1 MKKKII
7 NGFLLVAMFV
17 AATGTF
23 VSCKDYDDENYASLQ
38 ENASLYEAMNTQFNA
53 LKAQFAA
60 LETAQ
65 KNCSTAC
72 DTWKKNF
79 EAQLAQYYTKSE
91 TYNKGEVDNL
101 LTALQA
107 QVNAIS
113 TAAATQ
119 EMLNTAVTGLKS
131 DITGI
136 NGKITSIEEKIAN
149 IKFESDSILIDS
161 LIQVI
166 NKVNQA
172 ATAAAARAD
181 EAYTLADQANTLA
194 QNASAL
200 AAKANGTADAALALA
215 KQDSIRIDGLKES
228 VDGLKATILAWGPRL
243 DKVETDAAAALAKA
257 TANETA
263 IAALRTEYEAAI
275 QQLKEKNTKQD
286 ARIDSL
292 ANELNQ
298 VKADALKYATKAEL
312 AKVDSTAKANFAEAK
327 HLADSALAEIKLTN
341 DKLGDLETAYKA
353 ADKNLQDQIDALS
366 EKIESLTARVEAN
379 ELKIKDLIGQVNS
392 INNALAHLITGV
404 IVQGTEN
411 PVTGYVALPA
421 DVRSTILAAYYG
433 TATNVGVEFPS
444 GAPRYYVDDT
454 QVLSAKDLEMIGSVD
469 KFTAGDGEV
478 LMNDREGNAGTLYL
492 TINPSSVDFS
502 GAQFSLV
509 NSVDEK
515 CPVLL
520 STLAKS
526 DKKLT
531 FGYTR
536 ASSNGFY
543 ETKATLAKSDISKV
557 KPNINVND
565 IKTSVKELI
574 DKKTRV
580 SLTNLATVLV
590 QNMSGVLDA
599 EGVKATWTDSLG
611 EHSVL
616 SQYSI
621 AATAMKPLGYGFMYK
636 SDYKV
641 PGLGTIERL
650 VGKVIDGVKINLPY
664 FNIKNLPDAP
674 IDTIE
679 LKELSDELA
688 GKFMISIDTT
698 VTTKD
703 TTFVVPGTGDVITI
717 KGQEMKIW
725 VTRDLSDYIKEVYG
739 ETMKPIGSVNKEI
752 IGEIN
757 TYLDDVRTIVEELR
771 KANDVASNIEDA
783 KTDIKNKLNGYIEQ
797 AYAKLNK
804 FINSA
809 YKALQPVMLVKTST
823 GFKRGSQ
830 SVSIPTTMNAGT
842 TVLVPT
848 SYTAELLAPAMKKF
862 IAVTNVYN
870 ASNKSL
876 NAKGGNAACK
886 AALDAANASGN
897 NIKKVVDGDDH
908 DMLFSVDTQA
918 GYIYEIV
925 YTALDYNGKIV
936 AKRFYIEAK

>member
-17 AATGTF
+17 AATSTF

-38 ENASLYEAMNTQFNA
+38 DKNASLYEAMNKQYAA
-53 LKAQFAA
+53 LQAQLAA
-60 LETAQ
+60 LEAAQ
-65 KNCSTAC
+65 KNCSTTCAAWRAAFK
-72 DTWKKNF
+72 DT
-79 EAQLAQYYTKSE
+79 LSYYYMKSE
-91 TYNKGEVDNL
+91 TYNKQEVDNL
-101 LTALQA
+101 LNTLQN
-107 QVNAIS
+107 QINAI
-113 TAAATQ
+113 TAAAATQ
-119 EMLNTAVTGLKS
+119 EMLNTAINGLRT
-131 DITGI
+131 DLTGI
-136 NGKITSIEEKIAN
+136 DSRVQIIEQKIAN
-149 IKFESDSILIDS
+149 MTFGSDSVLIDS
-161 LIQVI
+161 LIKVI
-166 NKVNQA
+166 NKTNEA
-172 ATAAAARAD
+172 AVAASARAD
-181 EAYTLADQANTLA
+181 EAYALAQQAN
-194 QNASAL
+194 
-200 AAKANGTADAALALA
+200 ALA
-215 KQDSIRIDGLKES
+215 KQDSIRIDAL
-228 VDGLKATILAWGPRL
+228 DNIILAWGPRL
-243 DKVETDAAAALAKA
+243 TQVETDAAAALAKA
-257 TANETA
+257 TANESA
-263 IAALRTEYEAAI
+263 ITTLRSEYEAAI
-275 QQLKEKNTKQD
+275 DLLKEKNTKQD

-292 ANELNQ
+292 ANVLAQ
-298 VKADALKYATKAEL
+298 VQADALNFATKAEL
-312 AKVDSTAKANFAEAK
+312 AEVDSTAKANFAEAK

-353 ADKNLQDQIDALS
+353 ADQALQDQIDALS
-366 EKIESLTARVEAN
+366 TKINDLTARVEAN
-379 ELKIKDLIGQVNS
+379 ELKIKDLISQVNS

-421 DVRSTILAAYYG
+421 DMRSTILAAYYG
-433 TATNVGVEFPS
+433 HATNVGVEFPS

-469 KFTAGDGEV
+469 KFTAGDGEL

-526 DKKLT
+526 GKKLT

-557 KPNINVND
+557 KPNINVSD
-565 IKTSVKELI
+565 IKNSVKDLI
-574 DKKTRV
+574 DNKSRV
-580 SLTNLATVLV
+580 SLTNLAAVLV

-621 AATAMKPLGYGFMYK
+621 AATAIKPLSYGFMYK
-636 SDYKV
+636 SDYKA
-641 PGLGTIERL
+641 PGLATIERL
-650 VGKVIDGVKINLPY
+650 VGKVIDGVKIDIPT
-664 FNIKNLPDAP
+664 FTIKNLPDAP
-674 IDTIE
+674 IKKIE

-688 GKFMISIDTT
+688 GKFVVSIDTT
-698 VTTKD
+698 ITTKD
-703 TTFVVPGTGDVITI
+703 TTFVVAGTGDVITI
-717 KGQEMKIW
+717 KGQEVKIW
-725 VTRDLSDYIKEVYG
+725 VTRDLSDYIKDVYG
-739 ETMKPIGSVNKEI
+739 EALKPIGSVNTEI
-752 IGEIN
+752 IEELN
-757 TYLDDVRTIVEELR
+757 KYLDDVRDIVEELR
-771 KANDVASNIEDA
+771 KANDIAASIEDA
-783 KTDIKNKLNGYIEQ
+783 KTDIKNKLNSYIEQ
-797 AYAKLNK
+797 AYTKLNK

-823 GFKRGSQ
+823 GFKRGSH
-830 SVSIPTTMNAGT
+830 SVAIPTTMNAGS
-842 TVLVPT
+842 TVLIPT
-848 SYTAELLAPAMKKF
+848 SYTAELIAPAMKKF
-862 IAVTNVYN
+862 VAVTNVYN

-908 DMLFSVDTQA
+908 DLIFSVDTQA

-936 AKRFYIEAK
+936 ANRFYIEAK